1 MAKTGEMRLVAFLVE
16 LTVIL
21 LSTWFSSEPAW
32 GALVQE
38 NPGELVEAR
47 TAAGFRYISGGV
59 SSEERESMQAHARDY
74 NLRLTFAAKSGAYLA
89 GVTLL
94 IRDTKGSE
102 IINAVTN
109 GPWFFIDLP
118 PGNYSVTATF
128 ERQSRE
134 IKNIRVSKGQTVR
147 RNFYWDVASEPR
159 PKGAP
164 G

>member
-1 MAKTGEMRLVAFLVE
+1 MAKTGEMRLVGFLVK
-16 LTVIL
+16 LTAIL
-21 LSTWFSSEPAW
+21 LLTWFSGEPVW

-38 NPGELVEAR
+38 NPGELVEGK
-47 TAAGFRYISGGV
+47 TTGGFRYMSGGV
-59 SSEERESMQAHARDY
+59 SSEERESMQARARDY
-74 NLRLTFAAKSGAYLA
+74 NLRLTFAAKSGAYVA
-89 GVTLL
+89 GATLL
-94 IRDTKGSE
+94 IRDNKGNE

-134 IKNIRVSKGQTVR
+134 IKNIRLSKGQTVR

-159 PKGAP
+159 PEGSP
-164 G
+164 R